1 MRSRYRAPEV
11 GTYFVTS
18 TIINWIKIF
27 SKEGYPEIIIRELEF
42 RRQNNQLELYGYV
55 IMPEHIHLIL
65 ASNNINKLMQSIK
78 SFTAKK
84 ILNKLKEEND
94 ISTLNRLKYLKA
106 DYKLK
111 SNYQVWQEGYHPKI
125 IIKDIEFNQKLDY
138 IHNNP
143 VKELI
148 VERPED
154 YIFSSARN
162 YAGLNNYLDIVLESV
177 KQRSF

>member
-1 MRSRYRAPEV
+1 MRSRYRAPEG

-27 SKEGYPEIIIRELEF
+27 SKEGYPEIIINDLEF
-42 RRQNNQLELYGYV
+42 RRQNNQLALFGYV

-84 ILNKLKEEND
+84 ILDKLKGEND

-125 IIKDIEFNQKLDY
+125 IINDIEFNQKLDY

-143 VKELI
+143 VKREL
-148 VERPED
+148 VELPEKWR
-154 YIFSSARN
+154 YSS
-162 YAGLNNYLDIVLESV
+162 YNNFFDNNPVIEIDSYY
-177 KQRSF
+177 